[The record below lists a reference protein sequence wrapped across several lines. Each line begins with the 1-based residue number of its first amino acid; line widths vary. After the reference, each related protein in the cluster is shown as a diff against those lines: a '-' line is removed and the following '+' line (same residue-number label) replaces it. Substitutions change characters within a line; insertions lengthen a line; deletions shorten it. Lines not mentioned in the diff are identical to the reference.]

1 MITIIIV
8 LFNYF
13 VWLFA
18 GVVPMQHL
26 LEAPMVCVPLG
37 ILEIV
42 SEILLICMGT
52 TIVENYKDY
61 IEMLK
66 VIKRR

>member
-26 LEAPMVCVPLG
+26 LEAPMVCFPLG
-37 ILEIV
+37 ILEIM
-42 SEILLICMGT
+42 SEIVLICMGST
-52 TIVENYKDY
+52 TVEYYKDY
-61 IEMLK
+61 IEILETL
-66 VIKRR
+66 RRK